1 MEAGMRLNHA
11 VETTKALLFDT
22 IRMTKLVTAPAAPPV
37 GAGVRPNNRGE
48 LSPLA
53 ARKKVWF
60 LARSSTFFFLRRFGD
75 GSIQPALAKIREIFG
90 QCQGSG

>member
-1 MEAGMRLNHA
+1 MFFGKEAGMRLNHA

-53 ARKKVWF
+53 GRKKIRKKVWF
-60 LARSSTFFFLRRFGD
+60 LADQIRSD
-75 GSIQPALAKIREIFG
+75 QV
-90 QCQGSG
+90 